1 MKKKNFQRLLET
13 LKIRD
18 GDSFGKISTINRMSK
33 TRKRRGGGWF
43 SINPTAYTSPQNRL
57 KAKKDATT
65 AMNLLRKYS
74 EYHPEDVKN
83 DAKETMVASSKY
95 QFLRKKAAEIRE
107 ELRNIEK
114 EKDHIY
120 NLEILKITE
129 KILTTTERERGE
141 DFEMAR
147 Y

>member
-1 MKKKNFQRLLET
+1 
-13 LKIRD
+13 
-18 GDSFGKISTINRMSK
+18 MSK
-33 TRKRRGGGWF
+33 TRKRRGGAWF

-83 DAKETMVASSKY
+83 DAKETMVTSSKY